1 MYDGGLGEKHMSQ
14 VIAVKCHACGYATQV
29 PIEMAGQQAQCPSC
43 RSILTI
49 SPVGMPVAAPLPPQ
63 PFGVPSAVHSGQKK
77 VVGWIIGGVAV
88 AAVLTVTLI
97 LTLSGEDQ
105 PASAF
110 GGNSSFASNS
120 NSIDGVV
127 PENTSSFASNS
138 NSIDGVVPENTD
150 VQREIQLAADILNEN
165 VPQRMDEY
173 TELVAVEAGPMEL
186 IYKYRVSLNLNR
198 GQWQQVENVVR
209 RGVQADVRTRNLLS
223 LKVKMTYEYRGPTG
237 GIGHRFT
244 IH

>member
-1 MYDGGLGEKHMSQ
+1 MSQ
-14 VIAVKCHACGYATQV
+14 VIAVNYHPCGYATQV

-127 PENTSSFASNS
+127 PENT
-138 NSIDGVVPENTD
+138 D

-209 RGVQADVRTRNLLS
+209 RGVQADVRTRNLLN

>member
-1 MYDGGLGEKHMSQ
+1 MSQ
-14 VIAVKCHACGYATQV
+14 VIAVHCHACGYATQV

-49 SPVGMPVAAPLPPQ
+49 APVGMPVAAPLPPQ

-105 PASAF
+105 QASAF
-110 GGNSSFASNS
+110 GGNSSFAS
-120 NSIDGVV
+120 D
-127 PENTSSFASNS
+127 S

-186 IYKYRVSLNLNR
+186 SYKYRVSLNLTR
-198 GQWQQVENVVR
+198 GQWQQVENVVT
-209 RGVQADVRTRNLLS
+209 RGVQADVRTRNLLN
-223 LKVKMTYEYRGPTG
+223 LNVKMTYEYRGPTG

-244 IH
+244 IR

>member
-1 MYDGGLGEKHMSQ
+1 MSQ
-14 VIAVKCHACGYATQV
+14 VIAVNCHACGYATQV

-127 PENTSSFASNS
+127 PENT
-138 NSIDGVVPENTD
+138 D

-198 GQWQQVENVVR
+198 GQWQQVENVVT
-209 RGVQADVRTRNLLS
+209 RGVQADVRTRNLLN
-223 LKVKMTYEYRGPTG
+223 LNVKMTYEYRGPTG

-244 IH
+244 IR